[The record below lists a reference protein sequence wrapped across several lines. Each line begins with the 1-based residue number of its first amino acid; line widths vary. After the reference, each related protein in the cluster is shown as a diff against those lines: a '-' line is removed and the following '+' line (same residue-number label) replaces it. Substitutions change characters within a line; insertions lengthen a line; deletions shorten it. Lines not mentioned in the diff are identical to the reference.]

1 MEKLLQY
8 IETHLKWASQ
18 TPDNAK
24 TFFNQAF
31 GALQFYI
38 IEHNLSNEEF
48 ANLETKWNTTYKP
61 SFEAIMYGG
70 ADNA

>member
-1 MEKLLQY
+1 MEKLINY
-8 IETHLKWASQ
+8 IEMELKWAKQ
-18 TPDNAK
+18 TPEHAH

-38 IEHNLSNEEF
+38 IEHTLRGDEYAE
-48 ANLETKWNTTYKP
+48 LETLWNEKYRP
-61 SFEAIMYGG
+61 QFEAIMYGS

>member
-18 TPDNAK
+18 TPDHAQ

-31 GALQFYI
+31 GAVQFYM
-38 IEHNLSNEEF
+38 IEHSLSGDEF
-48 ANLETKWNTTYKP
+48 TTLETKWNETYKP
-61 SFEAIMYGG
+61 AFEAIMYGG
-70 ADNA
+70 E

>member
-8 IETHLKWASQ
+8 IENHLKWASQ
-18 TPDNAK
+18 TPDHAK

-38 IEHNLSNEEF
+38 IEHSLSNDEYI
-48 ANLETKWNTTYKP
+48 ALEAKWNYTYKP
-61 SFEAIMYGG
+61 AFEAIMYGG
-70 ADNA
+70 VV

>member
-1 MEKLLQY
+1 MEKLLQH
-8 IETHLKWASQ
+8 IETLLKWASQ
-18 TPDNAK
+18 TPEAAK

-38 IEHNLSNEEF
+38 IEHNLHGEEYT
-48 ANLETKWNTTYKP
+48 NLETKWNTTYKP

-70 ADNA
+70 DVNA

>member
-1 MEKLLQY
+1 MEQLLNY
-8 IETHLKWASQ
+8 IETLLKWASE

-24 TFFNQAF
+24 VFFNQAF

-38 IEHNLSNEEF
+38 IEHGLSADEY
-48 ANLETKWNTTYKP
+48 ADLEIKWNTTYKP

-70 ADNA
+70 AV

>member
-1 MEKLLQY
+1 MEKLLQH
-8 IETHLKWASQ
+8 IETLLKWASQ
-18 TPDNAK
+18 TPDYAK

-38 IEHNLSNEEF
+38 IEHNVSDDEYTI
-48 ANLETKWNTTYKP
+48 LETKWNTTYKP

-70 ADNA
+70 AEK

>member
-1 MEKLLQY
+1 METLLHH
-8 IETHLKWASQ
+8 IETLLKWASQ
-18 TPDNAK
+18 TPDHAK

-38 IEHNLSNEEF
+38 IEHNLSGDEF
-48 ANLETKWNTTYKP
+48 TALETKWNTTYKP

-70 ADNA
+70 AEV